1 MTGLSV
7 LLQSNT
13 LRQALSPYVLGGA
26 HGKLLDADHDRL
38 GTADVQCFEME
49 ELMHSK
55 AAVMAVL
62 HYLFARFDER
72 FDGAPTLLI
81 LDEAWLFLDDPVFA
95 ARIRQWLKTLRKK
108 NVSVIFATQS
118 AGRHQGFE
126 HCARDHRKLREP
138 HLPAQPAGDRAADSH
153 DLRRLRPQ
161 QPADRDRR
169 HRAAQ
174 ARLLLPVAAR
184 QPPVRPRPGAGDAG
198 LCGRF
203 HARKTSAT
211 STRVLLDAGASSIP
225 DFAAAWLRHRG
236 LDWAADLLPSF
247 PGLAPGPSLTKEKP
261 AMKKRLIAAAIAA
274 MLCTATAHAQWVVVD
289 PTNLVQNTLTAIRT
303 LEQINNQIQQ
313 LQNEAQMLMN
323 QARNLASL
331 PSSVVNQLRANLAT
345 TERLIAQARGL
356 AYDVTNLD
364 REFARLYPEQ
374 YAATVSGDQMY
385 RDAQERWRNTLNG
398 LQTTMQMQAQV
409 SQNLGE
415 DESVLADLVGKSQ
428 SAEGALQAMQAMNQ
442 LLALQAKQSI
452 QSQRLQITQDRAASL
467 ELARQ
472 AAATERAREVRR
484 RFLGDGTP
492 YTPQS
497 VNFYGN

>member
-1 MTGLSV
+1 
-7 LLQSNT
+7 
-13 LRQALSPYVLGGA
+13 
-26 HGKLLDADHDRL
+26 
-38 GTADVQCFEME
+38 
-49 ELMHSK
+49 
-55 AAVMAVL
+55 
-62 HYLFARFDER
+62 
-72 FDGAPTLLI
+72 
-81 LDEAWLFLDDPVFA
+81 
-95 ARIRQWLKTLRKK
+95 
-108 NVSVIFATQS
+108 
-118 AGRHQGFE
+118 
-126 HCARDHRKLREP
+126 
-138 HLPAQPAGDRAADSH
+138 
-153 DLRRLRPQ
+153 
-161 QPADRDRR
+161 
-169 HRAAQ
+169 
-174 ARLLLPVAAR
+174 
-184 QPPVRPRPGAGDAG
+184 
-198 LCGRF
+198 
-203 HARKTSAT
+203 
-211 STRVLLDAGASSIP
+211 
-225 DFAAAWLRHRG
+225 
-236 LDWAADLLPSF
+236 
-247 PGLAPGPSLTKEKP
+247 
-261 AMKKRLIAAAIAA
+261 MKKRLLAAAIAA
-274 MLCTATAHAQWVVVD
+274 MLCTATTVHAQWVVVD
-289 PTNLVQNTLTAIRT
+289 PTNLVQNALTAIRT

-331 PSSVVNQLRANLAT
+331 LPSSVVGQLRANLAT

-364 REFARLYPEQ
+364 REFQRLYPEQ

-385 RDAQERWRNTLNG
+385 RDAQERWKNTLNG
-398 LQTTMQMQAQV
+398 LQTTMRMQAQV

-484 RFLGDGTP
+484 RFLGEGTP

>member
-1 MTGLSV
+1 MKRGCSSMT
-7 LLQSNT
+7 
-13 LRQALSPYVLGGA
+13 RCSPRASASGS
-26 HGKLLDADHDRL
+26 RR
-38 GTADVQCFEME
+38 C
-49 ELMHSK
+49 
-55 AAVMAVL
+55 
-62 HYLFARFDER
+62 ARR
-72 FDGAPTLLI
+72 TC
-81 LDEAWLFLDDPVFA
+81 
-95 ARIRQWLKTLRKK
+95 R
-108 NVSVIFATQS
+108 VIFATQS
-118 AGRHQGFE
+118 LADIKDSSIAPAIIESCASRIFLPNPQATEPQIRTIYEGFGLNRRQIE
-126 HCARDHRKLREP
+126 IVAT
-138 HLPAQPAGDRAADSH
+138 AQPKRDYYYQSRLGNRLFDLDLGPAA
-153 DLRRLRPQ
+153 L
-161 QPADRDRR
+161 A
-169 HRAAQ
+169 
-174 ARLLLPVAAR
+174 
-184 QPPVRPRPGAGDAG
+184 
-198 LCGRF
+198 F
-203 HARKTSAT
+203 
-211 STRVLLDAGASSIP
+211 AGASTPQDQRDI
-225 DFAAAWLRHRG
+225 DARAAGRRRARLRGRLAAPSRPRLGGRPAALVPRPCAGFPPYHRPPTG
-236 LDWAADLLPSF
+236 
-247 PGLAPGPSLTKEKP
+247 EP

-331 PSSVVNQLRANLAT
+331 PSSVVGQLRANLAT

-385 RDAQERWRNTLNG
+385 RDAQERWKNTLNG
-398 LQTTMQMQAQV
+398 LQTTMQMQAQA
-409 SQNLGE
+409 SQNLSD

-452 QSQRLQITQDRAASL
+452 QTQRLQITQDRAASL

-484 RFLGDGTP
+484 RFLGEGTP
-492 YTPQS
+492 YTPQP